1 MSTGNKVCLT
11 VILMLLAVGLLLTGV
26 GSSLQI
32 NQTNRNI
39 AALEQ
44 TVATLEQRGEANE
57 AIPAQELV
65 VLECSDDLVPCIDH
79 KSTLNAE
86 GLAVN
91 IIYRVTCCETT
102 NLEEA
107 E

>member
-1 MSTGNKVCLT
+1 MKTNDSWAIVMLVALWVG
-11 VILMLLAVGLLLTGV
+11 ILVAGV
-26 GSSLQI
+26 SPAIQI

-44 TVATLEQRGEANE
+44 RIEVLE

-65 VLECSDDLVPCIDH
+65 VLECSDGHVPCIDH
-79 KSTLNAE
+79 ESTLNAE

-102 NLEEA
+102 NLEEV